1 MNDSLPV
8 AIRGTGVFLPS
19 QIISAEEIDLRLGI
33 PKGWTLRHTGVA
45 TRRFVTT
52 ETAAEMGARALLD
65 ALAASGLASDDLLI
79 SAGGTPQQ
87 IIPCTA
93 ALISREMGWNG
104 VPCMDINATC
114 LGFIAALNLASTSL
128 VVGRYQRIAIV
139 CSEIASKGLNWSHPE
154 AAALMGDGAASVI
167 IERSGPGENSA
178 LLRCEMETWPEG
190 ANLTEIRGGGSALPA
205 SAHIPGQN
213 TEEFLFHMDGPGI
226 FRFAAERMAP
236 FVARLIGESPQRWD
250 AIDLLI
256 PHQGS
261 LTAMHHLRRRIGVS
275 RNKLVEIAQDH
286 GNTISA
292 ALPMALHK
300 AITQG
305 RLARGQT
312 ALFLGTSAGFSL
324 GGALIRY

>member
-19 QIISAEEIDLRLGI
+19 QVVSAEEVDLRLGM
-33 PKGWTLRHTGVA
+33 PKGWSLKHTGVA
-45 TRRFVTT
+45 TRRFVTS
-52 ETAAEMGARALLD
+52 ETASEMGASALQD
-65 ALAASGLASDDLLI
+65 ALSASGFTGVDLLI
-79 SAGGTPQQ
+79 SASGTPQQ

-93 ALISREMGWNG
+93 SLISREMGWHG

-114 LGFIAALNLASTSL
+114 LGFIAALNLASPAL
-128 VVGRYQRIAIV
+128 AVGRYQRIAIV
-139 CSEIASKGLNWSHPE
+139 CSEIASKGLNWSQPE
-154 AAALMGDGAASVI
+154 AAALMGDGAAAVI
-167 IERSGPGENSA
+167 IERSGPGETSA
-178 LLRCEMETWPEG
+178 LLGCEMETWPDG
-190 ANLTEIRGGGSALPA
+190 AHLTEIRGGGSALPA
-205 SAHIPGQN
+205 SSHIPGQN
-213 TEEFLFHMDGPGI
+213 TEDFLFHMDGPGI

-236 FVARLIGESPQRWD
+236 FVARLIGESPRRWD
-250 AIDLLI
+250 AVDLLI

-261 LTAMHHLRRRIGVS
+261 LTAMHHLRKRIGVS
-275 RNKLVEIAQDH
+275 RDKLVEIAQDH

-305 RLARGQT
+305 RLSRGQT